1 MLSLGLT
8 ILVVT
13 WTLHQDFARGVS
25 DVYLV
30 LGFSFEERSLC
41 MFAKFPFANT
51 QLRCH
56 QRCSLGRIIGGA
68 TIVREQKVDQGP
80 CCEQLNFRIIR
91 GANAPPP
98 APQLPTGLVATNI
111 K

>member
-25 DVYLV
+25 DVRLV

-51 QLRCH
+51 QLY
-56 QRCSLGRIIGGA
+56 
-68 TIVREQKVDQGP
+68 
-80 CCEQLNFRIIR
+80 
-91 GANAPPP
+91 
-98 APQLPTGLVATNI
+98 VATSAVAWVELLGGNHC
-111 K
+111 